1 MAAEMGRRL
10 ASRNV
15 SIGAMTALS
24 ALVLTAC
31 AQPQA
36 AAPPLPPDDPQTYTE
51 DADEPEDVTATCVRR
66 GGEVNDRYPVVA
78 DRHCDGAGKH
88 GAYMWYYGGTRTEK
102 HVKDGSTRRP
112 RGVTITT
119 AAGDEIGK
127 SGRISRDG
135 FGGRDTA
142 GS

>member
-1 MAAEMGRRL
+1 MGRRL

-24 ALVLTAC
+24 TLVLAAC
-31 AQPQA
+31 AQA
-36 AAPPLPPDDPQTYTE
+36 AAPPLPAVDPPAYAEDAE
-51 DADEPEDVTATCVRR
+51 DADEPADVTATCVRR
-66 GGEVNDRYPVVA
+66 GGEVNGRYPVAA

-88 GAYMWYYGGTRTEK
+88 SAYMWYYGGTRIKK
-102 HVKDGSTRRP
+102 HVRDGTTRRP

-119 AAGDEIGK
+119 AAGDEIGR

-135 FGGRDTA
+135 FGGRDTT